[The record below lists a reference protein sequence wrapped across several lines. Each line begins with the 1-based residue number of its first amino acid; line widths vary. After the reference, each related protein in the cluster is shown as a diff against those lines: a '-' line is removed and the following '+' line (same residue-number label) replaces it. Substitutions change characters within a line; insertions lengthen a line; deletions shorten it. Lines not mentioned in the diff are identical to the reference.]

1 MNVRFAQETH
11 DYFEYLVTILYQKEY
26 FGWLDTSK
34 KYVDDLI
41 DDIENNLSLKQ
52 HKYAPKH
59 FDKYGKN
66 MKYAGF
72 RKNKNTI

>member
-1 MNVRFAQETH
+1 MNVRFAQETR

-26 FGWLDTSK
+26 FAWLDTSK

-41 DDIENNLSLKQ
+41 DDIENNLSVKQ
-52 HKYAPKH
+52 HNQATKY

-66 MKYAGF
+66 MKYASF
-72 RKNKNTI
+72 IK